1 MQLSGEYRNTT
12 YNYVNLYGVYAMKAR
27 VFHYKGQLDSAG
39 YYAEKVMSPN
49 YRLITRR
56 RCFKAMRYGTK

>member
-1 MQLSGEYRNTT
+1 MTLQLSGEYRNTT

-39 YYAEKVMSPN
+39 YLEK
-49 YRLITRR
+49 
-56 RCFKAMRYGTK
+56 